1 MTPILNKSWSTPSLT
16 VFCCFSW
23 FRWLRALSVSVM
35 HGASFE
41 PATRREA
48 RVRTK
53 GNQNKKRGGRVS
65 TSQGKARG
73 RCPRPRA
80 SRGGVELSS
89 ASTSTGAGHSVRPRS
104 PWTARRASTQTST
117 HPPAPPPE
125 RSLSWTPVR
134 RASRFWGSSSGA
146 RGARPARSGL
156 LWASRWRGSPSRPR
170 DTVPR
175 TSPPASSPAR
185 ASCLPSPR
193 ASSFLACSRLDRSI
207 RSGDLF

>member
-1 MTPILNKSWSTPSLT
+1 M
-16 VFCCFSW
+16 
-23 FRWLRALSVSVM
+23 SVSVM

-41 PATRREA
+41 PATRREK
-48 RVRTK
+48 VRTK

-80 SRGGVELSS
+80 SRGGVGLSS

-104 PWTARRASTQTST
+104 PWTPRRASTQTST
-117 HPPAPPPE
+117 HPLAPPPE
-125 RSLSWTPVR
+125 PSLSWTPVH

-193 ASSFLACSRLDRSI
+193 ASFSRLLSPRSLDSI
-207 RSGDLF
+207 W